1 MTDNEKFAKTA
12 ELLNKWL
19 LPVGEEK
26 TIKIEI
32 GDDELYFKIRILSAK
47 EMAEIRAAGLKP
59 DGSIDALGLEE
70 ANNEF
75 LRRTVI
81 EPEIDPEKLHP
92 LLRDLLIAETLKT
105 HGYSDDLLS
114 TLEKKLKKSGSGMI
128 LHTSSE
134 SQK

>member
-1 MTDNEKFAKTA
+1 MTEDEKFAKTA
-12 ELLNKWL
+12 ELLNKWT

-47 EMAEIRAAGLKP
+47 EMAEIRAAGIKP
-59 DGSIDALGLEE
+59 DGSIDALGLED

-75 LRRTVI
+75 IRRTVI
-81 EPEIDPEKLHP
+81 EPEIDPERLHP
-92 LLRDLLIAETLKT
+92 LLRDLLIAETLKA

-114 TLEKKLKKSGSGMI
+114 TLEKKLKRRGSGSTSP
-128 LHTSSE
+128 TSSR
-134 SQK
+134 SRK

>member
-1 MTDNEKFAKTA
+1 MTDDEKFAKTA
-12 ELLNKWL
+12 ELLNKWT

-26 TIKIEI
+26 IIKIEI

-59 DGSIDALGLEE
+59 DGSIDALGLED

-75 LRRTVI
+75 IRRTVI
-81 EPEIDPEKLHP
+81 EPEVDPEKLHP
-92 LLRDLLIAETLKT
+92 LLRDLLIAETLKA

-114 TLEKKLKKSGSGMI
+114 TLEKKLKKRGSGSTSP
-128 LHTSSE
+128 TSSK
-134 SQK
+134 SRK